1 MEGTEKKELLGII
14 RARLGSRGMIPF
26 SEFMDLALYHPHHG
40 YYSSSA
46 ERIGPEGDYYTSP
59 HVHPIFGRLI
69 SRQLR
74 QMWEI
79 LGFPSPF
86 TIVEMGAGKGL
97 LCADILGASR
107 DTWPEFY
114 RALVY
119 MLAEI
124 SPVLREKQRSFLSSF
139 EAEGKIEWVRP
150 ETLLKGKRP
159 FSGCLLSNELI
170 DAFPVHLV
178 RQENGSLTEIYVA
191 YQDGRFQE
199 VPGPPSSPLIEEY
212 FRLYGTPLEAGQ
224 RAEVNLDALEW
235 LEGVS
240 RTLQRGFVLTI
251 DYGYEAAELYH
262 PERREGTLLCYFR
275 HTTSPDPYQ
284 RIGLQDITAHVNF
297 TALMKK
303 GESLG
308 LRKAGCTEQYKFLAA
323 LGLLQELEDL
333 EKKSRPSD
341 PVFLKNKLAMRN
353 FLIPGGMGTLFKVL
367 AQYKGIELQSELL
380 GFRDPFRPLDDP
392 ETRFSPDRHP

>member
-1 MEGTEKKELLGII
+1 M
-14 RARLGSRGMIPF
+14 
-26 SEFMDLALYHPHHG
+26 
-40 YYSSSA
+40 
-46 ERIGPEGDYYTSP
+46 
-59 HVHPIFGRLI
+59 
-69 SRQLR
+69 
-74 QMWEI
+74 
-79 LGFPSPF
+79 
-86 TIVEMGAGKGL
+86 
-97 LCADILGASR
+97 
-107 DTWPEFY
+107 
-114 RALVY
+114 
-119 MLAEI
+119 
-124 SPVLREKQRSFLSSF
+124 
-139 EAEGKIEWVRP
+139 
-150 ETLLKGKRP
+150 
-159 FSGCLLSNELI
+159 
-170 DAFPVHLV
+170 
-178 RQENGSLTEIYVA
+178 
-191 YQDGRFQE
+191 
-199 VPGPPSSPLIEEY
+199 
-212 FRLYGTPLEAGQ
+212 
-224 RAEVNLDALEW
+224 NLNALEW

-240 RTLQRGFVLTI
+240 RTLRRGFVLTI

-297 TALMKK
+297 TALIKK

-308 LRKAGCTEQYKFLAA
+308 LRKAGYTEQYKFLAA

-353 FLIPGGMGTLFKVL
+353 FLIPEGMGTLFKVL